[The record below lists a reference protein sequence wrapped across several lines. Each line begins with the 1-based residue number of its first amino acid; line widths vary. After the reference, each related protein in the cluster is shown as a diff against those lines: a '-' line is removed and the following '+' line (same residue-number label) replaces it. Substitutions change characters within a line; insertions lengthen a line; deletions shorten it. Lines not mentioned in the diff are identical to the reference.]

1 MQLQCGS
8 QPLDLTRPVVMGI
21 LNVTPDSFSDGGSC
35 YRGGQL
41 ARDLA
46 LEKAEKMLEAGAAI
60 IDIGG
65 ESTRPGAATVSVD
78 EELSRVVPLVEAV
91 AGELG
96 AIVSVD
102 TSSPVV
108 IRESAAAGAGMIND
122 VRALSRDG
130 ALAAVAATDLP
141 VCLMHMRGEP
151 DTMQADPRY
160 DDPVK
165 EVNDFL
171 SRRVQACNEAGIAS
185 ERILLDPGFG
195 FGKTAAHNLK
205 LLKALPRLVALGH
218 PVLVG
223 LSRKSLIGSVLGRA
237 VDERLPASLALALMA
252 VEKGASVVRVH
263 DVAET
268 MDVIKMRQA
277 LEEI

>member
-8 QPLDLTRPVVMGI
+8 QQLDLTRPVVMGI
-21 LNVTPDSFSDGGSC
+21 LNVTPDSFSDGGSY

-46 LEKAEKMLEAGAAI
+46 LEKAEKMLDAGAAI

-65 ESTRPGAATVSVD
+65 ESTRPGAAKVSVD

-102 TSSPVV
+102 TSSPAV

-130 ALAAVAATDLP
+130 ALEAVAATDLP

-151 DTMQADPRY
+151 DTMQLDPSY

-171 SRRVQACNEAGIAS
+171 SRRVQACNGAGIAS
-185 ERILLDPGFG
+185 QRILLDPGFG
-195 FGKTAAHNLK
+195 FGKTAAHNLM

-223 LSRKSLIGSVLGRA
+223 LSRKSLIGSLLGRA
-237 VDERLPASLALALMA
+237 VDERLPASLALALMS
-252 VEKGASVVRVH
+252 VERGASVVRVH

-268 MDVIKMRQA
+268 VDVIKMHQA
-277 LEEI
+277 LEAI